1 MNKSKSKSNCIFWNV
16 TTNILYF
23 QKLFITNPNTQ
34 RALVFPTV
42 NTTST
47 TCLHNLLKENYQNL
61 TTFLV
66 GAENEQRPV
75 VSHLQTVSDQAL
87 KNSFEKSLNLERKDS
102 LDLLVNEENCDLNN
116 YDSLSNRGKARIQKR
131 PDRAVY
137 VPPRANRRPDSGP
150 QTQVL

>member
-1 MNKSKSKSNCIFWNV
+1 M
-16 TTNILYF
+16 
-23 QKLFITNPNTQ
+23 
-34 RALVFPTV
+34 FPRV

-47 TCLHNLLKENYQNL
+47 TCLQNLLKDNYQNL

-137 VPPRANRRPDSGP
+137 VPPRSIRRPDSGP

>member
-1 MNKSKSKSNCIFWNV
+1 M
-16 TTNILYF
+16 
-23 QKLFITNPNTQ
+23 FITNPNTQ

-42 NTTST
+42 NTSSS
-47 TCLHNLLKENYQNL
+47 TCLLNLLKDDYQNL

-66 GAENEQRPV
+66 GPENEQRPV

-87 KNSFEKSLNLERKDS
+87 KTSFEKSLNLERKDS
-102 LDLLVNEENCDLNN
+102 LELLIIDKNEENCDLNN

-137 VPPRANRRPDSGP
+137 VPPRSNRRPDSGP